1 MIFYG
6 FFGCCFFVYLRVIFS
21 VGGWKPP
28 HADTGSFVLWKI
40 FFPGPLAPALQ
51 WTHVYANDVRP
62 QQPLA
67 KKNANL
73 FGRFRSVAAK
83 ITQKERKPR
92 FYIRNVSVKKNR
104 CFLLEETFFLST
116 AMVFKHC
123 SFYHFGSIWGH
134 NSAFIFVFVKS
145 LWGLCNR
152 EKFCFRVCFCPKKKA
167 FGGA

>member
-1 MIFYG
+1 MELKRINKWIQIFVDG
-6 FFGCCFFVYLRVIFS
+6 IWFFTVFFGCCFFVYLRVVFS

-40 FFPGPLAPALQ
+40 FFPGPLAPASQ

-62 QQPLA
+62 QKPLA

-92 FYIRNVSVKKNR
+92 FYIRNVSVKKNPVFSVGR
-104 CFLLEETFFLST
+104 NIFSFDSYGFQTLFFLSLW
-116 AMVFKHC
+116 V
-123 SFYHFGSIWGH
+123 YLGS
-134 NSAFIFVFVKS
+134 
-145 LWGLCNR
+145 
-152 EKFCFRVCFCPKKKA
+152 
-167 FGGA
+167 